1 MENLSRIHKKEDL
14 KHQFC
19 DMCVSF
25 EHQVYLTRGV
35 TFQAPKIFFLNWQ
48 HIEDEF
54 DDVDST
60 VIKKYKFAKSRLK
73 TLVTLFVNT

>member
-73 TLVTLFVNT
+73 TLVTLFVNA

>member
-60 VIKKYKFAKSRLK
+60 VKKNINLQN
-73 TLVTLFVNT
+73 LVSKHLSLFVNT